1 MDILD
6 LSRPPVVCPEYPD
19 FTIQPRVI
27 PKEIQ
32 ADQER
37 AADRG
42 IGIIPLGH
50 ISLMGDLVQP
60 VPPSDKIN

>member
-27 PKEIQ
+27 PKEI
-32 ADQER
+32 ER